1 MIQYIMILPPTH
13 TSRSL
18 LTFLPTQ
25 TSYSL
30 SKTKSKKCKS
40 DNSKTKNTV
49 TKLNTNTQNHEVH
62 FHLGIIIMK
71 IFVEKFEDN
80 LSK

>member
-1 MIQYIMILPPTH
+1 MILLPP

-30 SKTKSKKCKS
+30 SKTKPKKCKS
-40 DNSKTKNTV
+40 NRRTKKSTI

-62 FHLGIIIMK
+62 FHLGIIVMK
-71 IFVEKFEDN
+71 IFVEKFEDD

>member
-1 MIQYIMILPPTH
+1 MIQYIMILPHTH

-40 DNSKTKNTV
+40 DNSKTKNTI
-49 TKLNTNTQNHEVH
+49 TKLNTQNHDVH

>member
-1 MIQYIMILPPTH
+1 MILPPPTLLDPSSPSCPPKLH
-13 TSRSL
+13 ILSL
-18 LTFLPTQ
+18 KPNPKNGT
-25 TSYSL
+25 
-30 SKTKSKKCKS
+30 S
-40 DNSKTKNTV
+40 DNSKTKTTI

>member
-1 MIQYIMILPPTH
+1 MILAPPSP

-18 LTFLPTQ
+18 LPSYPPKLHILSLKLNLKNANQ
-25 TSYSL
+25 TTVR
-30 SKTKSKKCKS
+30 K
-40 DNSKTKNTV
+40 KNTI

-62 FHLGIIIMK
+62 FHIGIIIMK
-71 IFVEKFEDN
+71 IFVVKFEDD